1 MALVETEGLIL
12 KTYSLAEADKI
23 IIFFT
28 KENGLIRG
36 VAKGAKRL
44 KSRFGGVLEPF
55 TIVNLTYYQ
64 KEDRELVS
72 ISNIDLHKS
81 FFAKAARPEFLQK
94 FSYLFELL
102 FEFAPPNEANERLYR
117 MACICLETVDENPK
131 TLESIAVY
139 FELWLLRLA
148 GYLPDWNKCDAC
160 QREIAGNE
168 SVSLQINFH
177 ILCTNCQKGG
187 SKWKIS
193 PIERQI
199 FIVAQ
204 RLAPLN
210 FVEWT
215 TDKQAEVKEISQILK
230 RIISN
235 ILGKE
240 IVGERIL
247 MASIPTSTGLK
258 SNEAI

>member
-1 MALVETEGLIL
+1 MALFETEGLIL

-23 IIFFT
+23 VIFFT
-28 KENGLIRG
+28 KEHGLIRG

-44 KSRFGGVLEPF
+44 KSRFGGGLEPF
-55 TIVNLTYYQ
+55 TVINLSFFQ
-64 KEDRELVS
+64 KEERELVA
-72 ISNIDLHKS
+72 ISNIELIKS
-81 FFAKAARPEFLQK
+81 YFSKAGNPEFLQK

-102 FEFAPPNEANERLYR
+102 FEFAPPNDANERLYR
-117 MACICLETVDENPK
+117 MACVCLETVDENPK

-148 GYLPDWNKCDAC
+148 GYLPNWNKCDGC
-160 QREIAGNE
+160 FRDLQINE
-168 SVSLQINFH
+168 STSLQINFH
-177 ILCTNCQKGG
+177 LLCLNCQK
-187 SKWKIS
+187 SSRKWNITS
-193 PIERQI
+193 SERQI
-199 FIVAQ
+199 FIFAQ
-204 RLAPLN
+204 KLSPVD

-215 TDKQAEVKEISQILK
+215 TDKQDQLKEISAILK

-247 MASIPTSTGLK
+247 TANMQSS
-258 SNEAI
+258 